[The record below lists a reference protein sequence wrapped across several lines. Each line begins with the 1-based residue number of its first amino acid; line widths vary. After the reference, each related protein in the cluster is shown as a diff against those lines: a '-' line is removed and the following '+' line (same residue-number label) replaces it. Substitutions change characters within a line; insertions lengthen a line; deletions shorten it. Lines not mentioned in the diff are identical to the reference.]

1 MKSKILLID
10 DEIGILRAVAEKL
23 EAENYT
29 VTTCT
34 TAEQALVSLHKE
46 APDLIIA
53 DIRLPGMNGFDFC
66 KRVRNMPPP
75 IGTLPFIFLTTT
87 NTETSKITGLE
98 LGGDDYITKPFS
110 PSELVARIRAL
121 LRRTAREGDTEEA
134 ADITAIG
141 GKLLLSVTR
150 HEVRA
155 DGKELDL
162 SPKEFDLLK
171 LLLRK
176 KSRVLTRQFIMESV
190 WGRDY
195 ENTTRTID
203 THIKQLRQSLG
214 KYGKRIET
222 VEGLGYKWDEE

>member
-1 MKSKILLID
+1 MKPKILIID

-23 EAENYT
+23 EAEHYD
-29 VTTCT
+29 VLTCT
-34 TAEQALVSLHKE
+34 TAEQALMTMNRE
-46 APDLIIA
+46 IPDLLIV

-66 KRVRNMPPP
+66 KKVRAMPQP
-75 IGTLPFIFLTTT
+75 ICSLPLIYLTTT
-87 NTETSKITGLE
+87 NTEASKITGLE

-121 LRRTAREGDTEEA
+121 LRRTVREGSEEEEELTA
-134 ADITAIG
+134 AD
-141 GKLLLSVTR
+141 GKLNLNIAK
-150 HEVRA
+150 HEVRLDA
-155 DGKELDL
+155 KQLDL
-162 SPKEFDLLK
+162 PPKEFDLLL

-176 KSRVLTRQFIMESV
+176 KTRVLTRQFIMESV

-203 THIKQLRQSLG
+203 THIKQLRQNLG
-214 KYGKRIET
+214 KYGKMIKT